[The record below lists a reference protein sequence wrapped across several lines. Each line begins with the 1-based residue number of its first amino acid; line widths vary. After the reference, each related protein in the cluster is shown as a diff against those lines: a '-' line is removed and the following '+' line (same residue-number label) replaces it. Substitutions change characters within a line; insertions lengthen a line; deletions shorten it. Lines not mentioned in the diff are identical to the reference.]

1 MSIRNIIAGSI
12 SAAGKYFLFF
22 MAFIGVFTMTSCS
35 ESDDTEDEFENWQE
49 RNDAYFNNIYSQAET
64 AIKSGDD
71 SWKIIR
77 VFSKDSLAAKSKTD
91 FIVVHVETE
100 GTGTDSPIFS
110 DKIRVHYRVKL
121 IPSTNYTDGY
131 QFESSWTGD
140 YNLKTMSPKDF
151 NVNGS
156 FTGTASDATI
166 GLTTAL
172 MNMHKGDRWTIYIP
186 YALGYGTKNHTL
198 QYPNGTSY
206 VYGATI
212 PAYSTQKF
220 DVTLVDYAHAG
231 KSLPKFQ

>member
-1 MSIRNIIAGSI
+1 
-12 SAAGKYFLFF
+12 
-22 MAFIGVFTMTSCS
+22 MTSCS

-49 RNDAYFNNIYSQAET
+49 LNDAYFNNIYAQAET

-91 FIVVHVETE
+91 FIVVHIETE
-100 GTGTDSPIFS
+100 GTGTESPIYS
-110 DKIRVHYRVKL
+110 DKIRIHYRAKL
-121 IPSTNYTDGY
+121 IPSPNYTDGY

-140 YNLKTMSPKDF
+140 YNLKTMHPKDF

-186 YALGYGTKNHTL
+186 YTLAYGTENHQL
-198 QYPNGTSY
+198 KYPSGTSY
-206 VYGATI
+206 TYGATI
-212 PAYSTQKF
+212 PAYSTQRF
-220 DVTLVDYAHAG
+220 DVTLVDYVHAG
-231 KSLPKFQ
+231 ETLPTFQ